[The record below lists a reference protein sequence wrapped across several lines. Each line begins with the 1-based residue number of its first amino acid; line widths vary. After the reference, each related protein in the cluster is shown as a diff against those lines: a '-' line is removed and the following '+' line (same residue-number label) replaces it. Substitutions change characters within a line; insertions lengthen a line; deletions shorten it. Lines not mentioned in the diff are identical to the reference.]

1 MPQRIRSGTGKAVRE
16 LEIVGVV
23 EDLPDASLLSPPEP
37 MLYLARDQ
45 DVVEDGVVFVTL
57 RPPVG
62 GVVSASAVGAAIAA
76 AAPQVSIRLVPLAPT
91 ARSEFVRER
100 MLAIVAVFF
109 VAMATRIAGL
119 GVFGVVSFGV
129 TARRRELG
137 IHLALGAR
145 PRQVGALVI
154 TSAIRLILP
163 GIAAGLLASWW
174 ATSLVSSILVHTDVH
189 HAGAFVATAGYLV
202 VLGLIAAWWP
212 ARHAVRLDPVEV
224 LRAD

>member
-163 GIAAGLLASWW
+163 GIAVGLLASWW
-174 ATSLVSSILVHTDVH
+174 AIWWSS
-189 HAGAFVATAGYLV
+189 A
-202 VLGLIAAWWP
+202 
-212 ARHAVRLDPVEV
+212 
-224 LRAD
+224 